1 MVGPVLVKRLGAR
14 GLLTDLCAKRCSPN
28 HRGFAQISPAQ
39 ELQSLHKNY
48 ERSLGPLKAL
58 RLSSDVSESQPATP
72 NHSVGNDDIDGN
84 QPIETDT
91 RDSVGPR
98 SE

>member
-1 MVGPVLVKRLGAR
+1 VVELVLVWRLGAR
-14 GLLTDLCAKRCSPN
+14 GLLTDLCAKRCCPN
-28 HRGFAQISPAQ
+28 YRGFAQIFAAQ
-39 ELQSLHKNY
+39 KLQSLHKNY

-72 NHSVGNDDIDGN
+72 NQSVGDNDIDGN
-84 QPIETDT
+84 QPIEPNT

-98 SE
+98 SK